1 MPSQQPHELAALLAE
16 GRQLAKR
23 RPSSGQNRIA
33 AASAEGRAPSAP
45 TEGRP
50 PRAPQPEA
58 RPSVRAPEEPARV
71 ARPVPAAPAPVARPV
86 AAEPAPEGPSGGG
99 RGRPTPTLQPTWID
113 PEETPFVPVPRPG
126 KALPSRLFSLA
137 VAVGL
142 VALLAWLI
150 LPEVS
155 FRIGH
160 ARTVRVSD
168 GVLSAQPVQLAPT
181 EAATVEELL
190 VDPRR
195 LPDAALPAGTPI
207 ARLKVSTPD
216 AFGSDT
222 QELSV
227 PFDARFVSIDT
238 LPGGVTQPGT
248 PVATVYD
255 PGQMEVIM
263 TVSAGGARQPPPG
276 HAGHALER
284 AGRGRGR
291 GDRHLRGPAPRHR
304 PRALVQ
310 QAGQHPHPARR
321 RAGHG
326 PGARDP
332 LRRHHRPRLGARGR
346 PSARRL
352 RDRQRT
358 GAGRRLD
365 RPPVGRRVGGVG
377 R

>member
-50 PRAPQPEA
+50 PPAPPPET
-58 RPSVRAPEEPARV
+58 RPSVRAPEEPVPAPAAV
-71 ARPVPAAPAPVARPV
+71 ARPVPTAPAPVAEPV
-86 AAEPAPEGPSGGG
+86 AEGPSGGG

-126 KALPSRLFSLA
+126 KALPSRLFSLV
-137 VAVGL
+137 VALGL

-160 ARTVRVSD
+160 AHTVRVSD

-195 LPDAALPAGTPI
+195 LPDAALPAGTPV

-263 TVSAGGARQPPPG
+263 TVSAEVLDSLRRGMRATLSSGLLESSVEGTVTSAVPLLGTDHEPSSNKLVNIRIQPDDGPVTDLVPGIRFDATIDLDSAPEDAPPLAVSATG
-276 HAGHALER
+276 SA
-284 AGRGRGR
+284 
-291 GDRHLRGPAPRHR
+291 PAPDD
-304 PRALVQ
+304 
-310 QAGQHPHPARR
+310 
-321 RAGHG
+321 G
-326 PGARDP
+326 PTAS
-332 LRRHHRPRLGARGR
+332 
-346 PSARRL
+346 PS
-352 RDRQRT
+352 
-358 GAGRRLD
+358 
-365 RPPVGRRVGGVG
+365 GGG
-377 R
+377 